1 MMTPDKDYGQ
11 LVKNTSHIYKPAF
24 MGKPAEKLG
33 VKEVLERWNR
43 TVEPGNRICWD

>member
-11 LVKNTSHIYKPAF
+11 LVEEHIHIYKPAF

-33 VKEVLERWNR
+33 VNEMLERWQI
-43 TVEPGNRICWD
+43 ERIDR